1 VEGRRLERS
10 RERRTEKISGSR
22 SMKIGSWPGR
32 VERVDK
38 SESGPPDWSVDI
50 VVSKSLPPTL
60 SLIRSLG
67 RVLAVELEIS
77 FSIYE
82 RG

>member
-1 VEGRRLERS
+1 
-10 RERRTEKISGSR
+10 
-22 SMKIGSWPGR
+22 
-32 VERVDK
+32 
-38 SESGPPDWSVDI
+38 